1 MKKKRKKDVVKKNN
15 KYIKYI
21 FYIILYISFNIYYK
35 NI

>member
-1 MKKKRKKDVVKKNN
+1 MLLKKIN

>member
-1 MKKKRKKDVVKKNN
+1 MLLKKNN